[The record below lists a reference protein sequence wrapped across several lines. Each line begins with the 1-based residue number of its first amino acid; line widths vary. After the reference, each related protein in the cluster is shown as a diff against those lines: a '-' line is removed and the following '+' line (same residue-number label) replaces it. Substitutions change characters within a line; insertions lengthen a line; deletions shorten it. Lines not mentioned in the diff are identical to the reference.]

1 MCEPFYQDLQPEAL
15 KELSFGNG
23 IEGRLIAGTVDNTRG
38 PVRDRVTEPTLMTLK
53 LPPKTHVEISVDREH
68 RAFAFVH
75 QGDVAIGN
83 GKQPLRANELG
94 IFNDNGN
101 RIALHAGEHGA
112 ALLLASATP
121 LREPIVQRGP
131 FVMNTEDEIRQA
143 FIDYRNGSLAM

>member
-1 MCEPFYQDLQPEAL
+1 
-15 KELSFGNG
+15 
-23 IEGRLIAGTVDNTRG
+23 
-38 PVRDRVTEPTLMTLK
+38 
-53 LPPKTHVEISVDREH
+53 VDREH

-75 QGDVAIGN
+75 QGDLTVGT

-101 RIALHAGEHGA
+101 RITLHAGEHGA
-112 ALLLASATP
+112 ALLLAAATP
-121 LREPIVQRGP
+121 LREPIVQHGP